1 MTAKINFSNDHLEKL
16 KVWFDINPNPGRVQ
30 VDHIASQIGS
40 LSAHVWIWFHRQR
53 KRVEANPEASPLKA
67 KTISRSKGTSSS
79 LHNTDSLISTRSFSK
94 RLESNSRRDQD
105 VRKHGKE
112 TVDPKYRKQE
122 RLKAKKGVVRG
133 IQRKADTRQRVGLR
147 SAEGCFKGAE
157 REVGRRQGT
166 HVTFAEDVEVSR
178 MQESGVMQKPDPVQN
193 CSERIDK
200 VVESLEHRM
209 LRSSPRKS
217 TTTPVI
223 GDRQELCDT
232 KLCEEHVYTGDKD
245 SHYQGSA
252 RKSAPGSMSR
262 IVKEFDNQKSMRKK
276 SMPMS
281 EKKVLREA
289 DSQNFGVQMSK
300 VRRENI
306 ESREHYR
313 VNRTTQD
320 GFSRAEKVLMKKH
333 SALINFKKA
342 DHVKQCL
349 PSDKT
354 KAKVF
359 VKKMDA
365 SGINTHGG
373 HKRVI
378 ESEGKHRKGLITR
391 SACIDETS
399 KAERK
404 KERQMNVSVRRKVT
418 ENLKSP
424 KSEHHRAAELNLR
437 HLKPQQPLTKVSS
450 SSNSRV
456 KSKSKTIKEKAILAK
471 KTNLL
476 KNKMKG
482 DDVCQA
488 AIDSGK
494 PKVPSIMPVGKR
506 RSREGLFSAI
516 SMPQAK
522 AQGDLSDSSD
532 AEDFQDDRYK
542 KNHKL
547 SKKKVVTTDSL
558 NKGKSIPVL
567 SGKRQNIALADCSN
581 RVTAGRNLGRIP
593 LESANQMHCANKK
606 NKKTVS
612 PVKCGVSSTV
622 SSQSSVISSTV
633 EENSVPRN
641 CCEDTSKPPY
651 PPVSISVGKDKP
663 CLLQE
668 KKIKPKETEEEFVKK
683 SGPVISYD
691 KIWNPYSGEFLF
703 KRELSVNLIKINL
716 SSNSDE
722 REVMVSSKMNPTNQ
736 KENKEDDQL
745 WKDDRTDINSNMS
758 ENMSTQPKVVERSIW
773 NSIASSVE
781 TSSKIWQSI
790 ASSTEASPKEIPFID
805 GSSCLDKKST
815 DLWSSIASSVE
826 MSHKDIPFIE
836 RSISPEGEST
846 PSSSQDTVACNEDPS
861 RAKTKGMFDEDS
873 CEVSSSVD
881 LEKVPSDLSED
892 VDSIEES
899 EETSS
904 SNLVETNEGEDIAAA
919 VMETKEDNVEFSEG
933 DTKSINKVEK
943 ISASEQEVNVEEHE
957 KPAIDVL
964 SDKYDSSKVDL
975 LKTKKN
981 FGKTTLAFIES
992 SEKAE
997 TSSNDKEFHET
1008 PEESPKVMEM
1018 DRKDLLKPERN
1029 AGGIKR
1035 TGTLE
1040 EVSPVECN
1048 KMSANVM
1055 ENSEISPDE
1064 ENASAGEKPASPVD
1078 DLYETIDSPDYDI
1091 GSPFVVVD
1099 EIGGS
1104 DTEENKSNGNGRQ
1117 EESSEDLD
1125 SLNISVKPIPEFVN
1139 ISTKVSEIIDLDSS
1153 DDDEVVLVS
1162 LVPRKKARRIP
1173 IRDKLLKGHLSSH
1186 NKNQLEVIDLD
1197 CNSED
1202 DEMQVSTVAPNTPTS
1217 LEIKT
1222 SDCSNVTEK
1231 QSIQNDV
1238 PSVEVNGTSPHPP
1251 TVEHEQSKEQVVSQS
1266 TGTESSKHDAV
1277 LDMTCE
1283 TVSVESNGCVDK
1295 SPDIFY
1301 ASTLNN
1307 ECNESLESKN
1317 SSSDELVV
1325 DMEKCDKMDCPL
1337 QEQDVPTSLKDVRD
1351 EPVDQSDGG
1360 KDSSL
1365 DELVIDMEACRKMD
1379 CPQEDQGVPTSL
1391 KSYVGDPVEQ
1401 SVGHNNSPSDELII
1415 DRETCNKTDCP
1426 QKDQGVPASRKNA
1439 VDDKIGQTSGL
1450 KDSSSDEL
1458 VIDTEACDKM
1468 DSLQL
1473 DQGVPT
1479 TLENAVN
1486 DPVVQSV
1493 GHKDS
1498 SSDELVIDMTPCK
1511 NLICPCPDQ
1520 GVSNLEH
1527 DDAAILNPSPLGIGN
1542 NDSSAD
1548 ELVIDM
1554 EVCEKVNNTIQDKG
1568 IPASLKGADLPDYP
1582 SQESVECDDSNSDT
1596 LVIDMKECDKMDS
1609 LQLDQGVSTSLED
1622 DPVEQSVGRKN
1633 SSSDELVI
1641 DMKHC
1646 DKVNRLCLDQ
1656 GISAP
1661 LEHNTTSLNLSELG
1675 GGHSDSSAD
1684 ELVID
1689 MEACD
1694 KMEYLPKEQEAPE
1707 GTNYFPVDHLEDNIQ
1722 HKLPDSCESNPGSSA
1737 DSRLGALEGFVKD
1750 KSDKVE
1756 QDAEMEKS
1764 DESVK
1769 GVKVCGELIGLLKA
1783 MDSPKRT
1790 IPTFSKI
1797 NTPQW
1802 GNEVGDSTSTKGGPV
1817 ESSVTE
1823 NTPSRKNEATSS
1835 SDAIEDK
1842 LDPAKQPLV
1851 HDDATS
1857 DDDVLIDVVTADPS
1871 ECPLSITM
1879 FKNGADTSPDSLI
1892 PSAAKTSAS
1901 VENSKSLVANVLDKD
1916 RMEDPVTNRLEPS
1929 INKETPGNDTTDQG
1943 EDQDLTSTKDSALS
1957 CYDSKC
1963 QEGDSSSLGSSATI
1977 GGGPPQAV
1985 LSRDTPEKQLPESGI
2000 QIKSEPDAGA
2010 VEDTPSGSITPDEDS
2025 KQANKE
2031 NPQEKMKRPKSLN
2044 QLVSALTHRLG
2055 LIAKYVTPSTSNLD
2069 LPRST
2074 VGINHKASHSKP
2086 LSSSPTE
2093 GALQPPKPIQEPKR
2107 GTKRRMITNKNLK
2120 RPPIPE
2126 KVQMRIQ
2133 QLNPFPCDHGWQHNA
2148 AVVELAQRE
2157 VELDCQPGEHIALTG
2172 PPIEQLLGTRG
2183 STSGNVNFCYQ
2194 PGMDPVNATSRDT
2207 MTEDLLGV
2215 PVKTNN
2221 NESGSLPVSQGNSSQ
2236 VVESHPLLTGMLS
2249 GADARG
2255 TEPLK
2260 RKRSRTASGNSKKGK
2275 KSRRRR
2281 RKSSDDVAWEISSRA
2296 DALANGTFSEKDIRE
2311 EWMQLLKVM
2320 EESTQSGNEEQLS
2333 NSETILPSSSIPASA
2348 SERLPGHQADG
2359 PVEGLPSLS
2368 VQESDTSSITDT
2380 ASEKDD
2386 LSGMPLILRVFSL
2399 RDEEPENNLALES
2412 TGFSSFDL
2420 DSARI
2425 IETQDASQVYSMAAT
2440 AAAATAARRHSQESS
2455 NLTVSS
2461 QQEVIRKRRSSQTF
2475 GSADGVPPSKVVAAG
2490 SNSAVGQV
2498 IQTNPIISSQ
2508 QVPSRVCNQ
2517 SGNLPDT
2524 VQPMA
2529 ASGMSQT
2536 VLNSPLMSPSS
2547 SGMQN
2552 LTVLP
2557 SQPASMFI
2565 PVQPKPSQQV
2575 SQQRRS
2581 SLESLLNPL
2590 ILNQQI
2596 QTYRL
2601 SASPPLC
2608 TPYPTTSGPL
2618 VRTVLGPSA
2627 PSGNIQNPGIGYL
2640 GGSITLPTA
2649 NVQWTEAPPNV
2660 QLAPVTTQSYTN
2672 GVDSRSTI
2680 FYTPQVSTVTYLT
2693 GSPQ

>member
-53 KRVEANPEASPLKA
+53 KRVEANPEASPLKV
-67 KTISRSKGTSSS
+67 KTISRSKGTLSS
-79 LHNTDSLISTRSFSK
+79 LPKTDSLSTRSFSK

-112 TVDPKYRKQE
+112 MVDPKCRRQE

-133 IQRKADTRQRVGLR
+133 IQRKAETRQRVGLR

-157 REVGRRQGT
+157 REVGRRQGM

-178 MQESGVMQKPDPVQN
+178 MQESGVMQKLDPVQN
-193 CSERIDK
+193 CSERMDK
-200 VVESLEHRM
+200 VGESLEHRR

-217 TTTPVI
+217 TTPVI
-223 GDRQELCDT
+223 GDCQELCDT
-232 KLCEEHVYTGDKD
+232 KLCEEHLSTGDKD

-262 IVKEFDNQKSMRKK
+262 IVKELDNQKSMRKK

-289 DSQNFGVQMSK
+289 DSQNLGVQMST
-300 VRRENI
+300 VRRENT
-306 ESREHYR
+306 ESREHFR

-320 GFSRAEKVLMKKH
+320 GFSRTEKVLEKKH
-333 SALINFKKA
+333 SALNFKKA
-342 DHVKQCL
+342 DHAKQCL

-354 KAKVF
+354 KAKVL
-359 VKKMDA
+359 KKVDA
-365 SGINTHGG
+365 GGIITRGG
-373 HKRVI
+373 RNRII
-378 ESEGKHRKGLITR
+378 ESEGNHRKVLITH

-404 KERQMNVSVRRKVT
+404 NERQINVSVTRRKKVT
-418 ENLKSP
+418 ENFKSA

-456 KSKSKTIKEKAILAK
+456 KSKSKTKKEKAILAQ

-522 AQGDLSDSSD
+522 AQVGLSDSSD
-532 AEDFQDDRYK
+532 AEDFQDDCNK

-547 SKKKVVTTDSL
+547 SKKKVVTTVTTDSL
-558 NKGKSIPVL
+558 NNGKSIPVL

-581 RVTAGRNLGRIP
+581 RVTAGRNLKRIP
-593 LESANQMHCANKK
+593 LESANEIHCANK
-606 NKKTVS
+606 NKKAVS

-633 EENSVPRN
+633 EETSVPQN
-641 CCEDTSKPPY
+641 CCEHISKPPY
-651 PPVSISVGKDKP
+651 SPLSISGGKDKP

-668 KKIKPKETEEEFVKK
+668 KKIKQKKTEEEFVKK
-683 SGPVISYD
+683 SGPVISDD

-736 KENKEDDQL
+736 QKENKEDNQL

-758 ENMSTQPKVVERSIW
+758 ENMSSHPKVAERSIW
-773 NSIASSVE
+773 NSIAASVE

-846 PSSSQDTVACNEDPS
+846 PSSSQDTVACNEDPC
-861 RAKTKGMFDEDS
+861 RAKTKSMFDEDS

-881 LEKVPSDLSED
+881 LEKVPSVLSEVID
-892 VDSIEES
+892 GIEES
-899 EETSS
+899 EETSL
-904 SNLVETNEGEDIAAA
+904 SNLVETNEGKDTAADVIEA
-919 VMETKEDNVEFSEG
+919 KEDNVKFSEG
-933 DTKSINKVEK
+933 DTKSMKEVEK
-943 ISASEQEVNVEEHE
+943 ISASEKEVNVEEHE
-957 KPAIDVL
+957 KPAIDV
-964 SDKYDSSKVDL
+964 STKKYESSKVDS

-981 FGKTTLAFIES
+981 FRKTTLAFIES
-992 SEKAE
+992 SKKAE
-997 TSSNDKEFHET
+997 ISSNNKDFFET
-1008 PEESPKVMEM
+1008 HVESPKVIEM
-1018 DRKDLLKPERN
+1018 DRKDLLEPERN
-1029 AGGIKR
+1029 SGGSK
-1035 TGTLE
+1035 TAGTLE
-1040 EVSPVECN
+1040 EVSPAECH

-1055 ENSEISPDE
+1055 ENSEIGPDE

-1091 GSPFVVVD
+1091 GSPYVVVD

-1104 DTEENKSNGNGRQ
+1104 DTEENTSTENGRQ
-1117 EESSEDLD
+1117 EESSEDHD
-1125 SLNISVKPIPEFVN
+1125 CLNISIKPFPEFVN
-1139 ISTKVSEIIDLDSS
+1139 KSTKASEIIDLDCS
-1153 DDDEVVLVS
+1153 DDDEVVLIS
-1162 LVPRKKARRIP
+1162 LTSSKKARRIP
-1173 IRDKLLKGHLSSH
+1173 IGDNSLKGHLSSH

-1202 DEMQVSTVAPNTPTS
+1202 DVIQVSTVAPNTPTS
-1217 LEIKT
+1217 LGIET
-1222 SDCSNVTEK
+1222 SDCLNVTEK

-1238 PSVEVNGTSPHPP
+1238 PSVEVNGTSLHPP
-1251 TVEHEQSKEQVVSQS
+1251 TLEQEQPKEQNVSQS
-1266 TGTESSKHDAV
+1266 TETESSKHDAV

-1283 TVSVESNGCVDK
+1283 TVSIDCGGCVDNK
-1295 SPDIFY
+1295 SPEIF
-1301 ASTLNN
+1301 SVLTPNN
-1307 ECNESLESKN
+1307 ECNESMEIKD
-1317 SSSDELVV
+1317 SSSDKLVIE
-1325 DMEKCDKMDCPL
+1325 MEKCDKVDCPL
-1337 QEQDVPTSLKDVRD
+1337 QEQDVPTSLKDISD

-1360 KDSSL
+1360 KDSPL

-1379 CPQEDQGVPTSL
+1379 CPPEDQGVPTSL
-1391 KSYVGDPVEQ
+1391 KSSLGDPMEQ
-1401 SVGHNNSPSDELII
+1401 SVGHNNSPSDELVIG
-1415 DRETCNKTDCP
+1415 RETCNKIDSP

-1439 VDDKIGQTSGL
+1439 VDDEIGQTSGL
-1450 KDSSSDEL
+1450 QDSPSDEL
-1458 VIDTEACDKM
+1458 VIDIEACDKM
-1468 DSLQL
+1468 YSLQL

-1479 TLENAVN
+1479 AIENAVN
-1486 DPVVQSV
+1486 DQVVQSI

-1498 SSDELVIDMTPCK
+1498 SSDELVIDMKPRK
-1511 NLICPCPDQ
+1511 NLIRSCPDQ
-1520 GVSNLEH
+1520 GISNLEN
-1527 DDAAILNPSPLGIGN
+1527 DAAAKINPSPLGIGSS
-1542 NDSSAD
+1542 DSLAD

-1554 EVCEKVNNTIQDKG
+1554 EACEKVNNSIQDKG
-1568 IPASLKGADLPDYP
+1568 IPASLKGADLPDNP
-1582 SQESVECDDSNSDT
+1582 SKESVKCNDSNSDT

-1609 LQLDQGVSTSLED
+1609 LQLDQGVSTFCKD
-1622 DPVEQSVGRKN
+1622 DPVEQSVGRKD
-1633 SSSDELVI
+1633 SSDELVI

-1646 DKVNRLCLDQ
+1646 DKVNDPCLDQ
-1656 GISAP
+1656 DISTP
-1661 LEHNTTSLNLSELG
+1661 LEHNTTRLNPSELG
-1675 GGHSDSSAD
+1675 AGCSDSSAD

-1694 KMEYLPKEQEAPE
+1694 KMEYFPKEQEAPE
-1707 GTNYFPVDHLEDNIQ
+1707 GTNHFPVDPSEDNIQ
-1722 HKLPDSCESNPGSSA
+1722 HKLPDSCECKPGSSA
-1737 DSRLGALEGFVKD
+1737 DSRLGALEGLVND
-1750 KSDKVE
+1750 KSDQVE

-1769 GVKVCGELIGLLKA
+1769 VVKVCGELIGLLKA

-1790 IPTFSKI
+1790 VPTFSKI
-1797 NTPQW
+1797 NTPQR
-1802 GNEVGDSTSTKGGPV
+1802 GNEVGDLTTAEGGPV
-1817 ESSVTE
+1817 EYSVTA
-1823 NTPSRKNEATSS
+1823 NTPSGKNEATSS

-1842 LDPAKQPLV
+1842 LHPAKQRLG
-1851 HDDATS
+1851 HHDATS

-1879 FKNGADTSPDSLI
+1879 FKNSADTSPDSLI
-1892 PSAAKTSAS
+1892 PSAAKTCAS
-1901 VENSKSLVANVLDKD
+1901 DENSKNLVADVLDKD
-1916 RMEDPVTNRLEPS
+1916 QMEDPVTNSLEPS
-1929 INKETPGNDTTDQG
+1929 GNQETPGNDTTDQS
-1943 EDQDLTSTKDSALS
+1943 EDQDLKSTKGCALS
-1957 CYDSKC
+1957 CDDSKC
-1963 QEGDSSSLGSSATI
+1963 QEDGDSSSLGSSATI
-1977 GGGPPQAV
+1977 GGGPPQTV

-2010 VEDTPSGSITPDEDS
+2010 VEDTPSGSVTPDEES

-2044 QLVSALTHRLG
+2044 QLVSALTQRLG
-2055 LIAKYVTPSTSNLD
+2055 LIAKSVTPSPSNLD

-2086 LSSSPTE
+2086 SSSPTE
-2093 GALQPPKPIQEPKR
+2093 GALQPPKPTQEPGR

-2133 QLNPFPCDHGWQHNA
+2133 QLNPYPCDHGWQHNA

-2157 VELDCQPGEHIALTG
+2157 VELDCQPGDQVALTG
-2172 PPIEQLLGTRG
+2172 PPVDQLLGTRG
-2183 STSGNVNFCYQ
+2183 STPGNVNFCYQ
-2194 PGMDPVNATSRDT
+2194 RGIDPVNTTSRDT
-2207 MTEDLLGV
+2207 SGV
-2215 PVKTNN
+2215 PVTTKND
-2221 NESGSLPVSQGNSSQ
+2221 ESGSQPVSPQGNSTQ
-2236 VVESHPLLTGMLS
+2236 VVESHPLLTGMLT
-2249 GADARG
+2249 GADAG
-2255 TEPLK
+2255 STEPLK
-2260 RKRSRTASGNSKKGK
+2260 RKRSRTASGNSKRGK
-2275 KSRRRR
+2275 NSRRRR

-2296 DALANGTFSEKDIRE
+2296 DALENGTFSEKDIRE

-2333 NSETILPSSSIPASA
+2333 NSEIVLPSSSIPASA
-2348 SERLPGHQADG
+2348 SERLPGHQADC
-2359 PVEGLPSLS
+2359 PVEGLPSMS

-2380 ASEKDD
+2380 ASGKDD
-2386 LSGMPLILRVFSL
+2386 LSGMPSILRVFSL

-2412 TGFSSFDL
+2412 TGLGSFDL

-2425 IETQDASQVYSMAAT
+2425 IETQDASQVYSIAAA
-2440 AAAATAARRHSQESS
+2440 AAAATAARRHSRESCDY
-2455 NLTVSS
+2455 TVSS
-2461 QQEVIRKRRSSQTF
+2461 QQEMSRKRRSSQTF
-2475 GSADGVPPSKVVAAG
+2475 GSADGVPPPKVVAAG

-2498 IQTNPIISSQ
+2498 IQANSIISSQ

-2524 VQPMA
+2524 LQPIA

-2536 VLNSPLMSPSS
+2536 VLNSPVTSPTP

-2552 LTVLP
+2552 TTVLP
-2557 SQPASMFI
+2557 SQPASRFI
-2565 PVQPKPSQQV
+2565 PVQPTPLQQV
-2575 SQQRRS
+2575 SQQRRG

-2596 QTYRL
+2596 QNYRL

-2608 TPYPTTSGPL
+2608 TPYPTTSGPVL
-2618 VRTVLGPSA
+2618 HTVLGPSA
-2627 PSGNIQNPGIGYL
+2627 PSGNIQNPGVGYL
-2640 GGSITLPTA
+2640 GGSIPLPTA

-2680 FYTPQVSTVTYLT
+2680 FYTPQVSTVTFLT
-2693 GSPQ
+2693 GSPR